1 VRLGALAVVVALLL
15 SAAPALASERHPT
28 QGELE
33 RELVCP
39 TCHTTLD
46 ESDAPIA
53 RQMKSVIRHRIA
65 QGATKSEIEQEL
77 VDEFGPSVLG
87 VPRKRGFDLLAWALP
102 LGGIGVAAAGLA
114 FGAWRWSRAR
124 EGGGTA
130 SQASPAPPLDPELD
144 RRVDEE
150 LARFDA

>member
-1 VRLGALAVVVALLL
+1 VRLVALAAAAALVL
-15 SAAPALASERHPT
+15 AAAALGSERHPT

-53 RQMKSVIRHRIA
+53 REMKALIRRRIA
-65 QGATKSEIEQEL
+65 EGKTKSAIEQEL

-87 VPRKRGFDLLAWALP
+87 VPRRHGFDLLAWLLP
-102 LGGIGVAAAGLA
+102 LGGIGVAGVALA
-114 FGAWRWSRAR
+114 YGAWRWSRAR
-124 EGGGTA
+124 GA
-130 SQASPAPPLDPELD
+130 SDAVSREPSVPPLDPELD

>member
-1 VRLGALAVVVALLL
+1 MRLGALAAVVALLL
-15 SAAPALASERHPT
+15 AAAPALANERHPT

-53 RQMKSVIRHRIA
+53 REMKAMIRQRMA

-114 FGAWRWSRAR
+114 FGAWRWSRVR
-124 EGGGTA
+124 DGGATA
-130 SQASPAPPLDPELD
+130 LQASSAAPLDPELD